1 MCRSEWYSMSLSTAK
16 MITNRWMSSSW
27 MSSSVNKPTC
37 LFNEII
43 ELEQFSFYSF
53 KSFLN
58 EMNWQTEEERKMC
71 LLSFLCIWEF
81 INKCC
86 IIFESDKPKSGYK
99 LFQIREQRK
108 KREYVLI
115 VLKEFDISKSNHW
128 SILYNRLLLK

>member
-1 MCRSEWYSMSLSTAK
+1 MSLSTAK

-71 LLSFLCIWEF
+71 LLSFLCI
-81 INKCC
+81 
-86 IIFESDKPKSGYK
+86 
-99 LFQIREQRK
+99 
-108 KREYVLI
+108 
-115 VLKEFDISKSNHW
+115 
-128 SILYNRLLLK
+128 